1 MSRAHDRA
9 YRLLAERMRLAD
21 PARWALYGVFAVLIA
36 SGAWWLAV
44 HYEGQLIPTWN
55 DELRRLALEAW
66 SMRVHG
72 AAALVTLVCVGAM
85 LTNHARRGWTLARNR
100 GSGATVIA
108 AFLVLTLTGYALYYL
123 VSDVSRP
130 PVSMVHWGLGL
141 ALVPLLALHIVLGR
155 RSRARNAW

>member
-44 HYEGQLIPTWN
+44 HYEGQLIPAWN
-55 DELRRLALEAW
+55 NELRRLALEAW

-72 AAALVTLVCVGAM
+72 GAALVTLVCVGAM

-100 GSGATVIA
+100 VSGATVIA
-108 AFLVLTLTGYALYYL
+108 TFLLLTLTGYALYYL
-123 VSDVSRP
+123 VSDASRP
-130 PVSMVHWGLGL
+130 PVSMVHWALGL
-141 ALVPLLALHIVLGR
+141 ALVPLLALHIGLGR
-155 RSRARNAW
+155 RSRARSAW